1 MSLSAGRGPAFV
13 LTLLRSHIEYPDRL
27 DAPIGEESNSERGL
41 LREERAHQLPALGRR
56 GALDAVGERADP
68 LVQVPGRLLHCCRGV
83 ALGGKRGK
91 PLVKSRL
98 LSAQLLELALDV
110 LLVDEFL
117 AKETDEVVLLA
128 FERLGLLLDLGDVAF
143 PPLGR
148 RLGFETC
155 RLPKNVGVAKH
166 ALDC

>member
-1 MSLSAGRGPAFV
+1 MSLPAGRGPAFV
-13 LTLLRSHIEYPDRL
+13 PALLRSHIEHSDRL
-27 DAPIGEESNSERGL
+27 DAPIGEEAESERCL

-83 ALGGKRGK
+83 ALGSKRGQ
-91 PLVKSRL
+91 PLLKSDL

-110 LLVDEFL
+110 LLVDKFL

-143 PPLGR
+143 PSLR
-148 RLGFETC
+148 SRLGLETC
-155 RLPKNVGVAKH
+155 RLLKNVGVAEH

>member
-1 MSLSAGRGPAFV
+1 MSLPAGRGPAFV
-13 LTLLRSHIEYPDRL
+13 PAILRSHIEHSDRL
-27 DAPIGEESNSERGL
+27 DAPVGEEAESERRL
-41 LREERAHQLPALGRR
+41 LREERSHQLSALGRS
-56 GALDAVGERADP
+56 GTLDAVGERADP
-68 LVQVPGRLLHCCRGV
+68 LVQVPGRLLHRCRGV
-83 ALGGKRGK
+83 PLRSERGK
-91 PLVKSRL
+91 PLLKSDL
-98 LSAQLLELALDV
+98 LNAQLLELALDV

-128 FERLGLLLDLGDVAF
+128 FERLGLLLGLGDVAF

-155 RLPKNVGVAKH
+155 RFPKNIGVAEH